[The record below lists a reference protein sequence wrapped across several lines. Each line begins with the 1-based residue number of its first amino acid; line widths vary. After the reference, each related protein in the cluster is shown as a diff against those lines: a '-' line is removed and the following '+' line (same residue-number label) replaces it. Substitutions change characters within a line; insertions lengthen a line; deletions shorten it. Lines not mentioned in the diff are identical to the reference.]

1 MYKIILVIGLSLFLS
16 GSAHARHEGG
26 GLVNRQADSLRHYLL
41 PEVRVV
47 GKVRSKRY
55 YERLRDRDARTR
67 HNVRRAYPYAKEA
80 ARRIEQIEARLSTVS
95 TEKERK
101 EIIKTEYDNLMK
113 RFKEPL
119 MKLTITQ
126 GRILVR
132 LIYRE
137 TRKSSF
143 YHIKE
148 YKGGVN
154 AYFWQSLALL
164 FGNNLKA
171 DYDPD
176 GTDFEIEQIV
186 QEIERGDVL

>member
-1 MYKIILVIGLSLFLS
+1 MYKIILVMALSLFS
-16 GSAHARHEGG
+16 PPGARAGCEEAAR
-26 GLVNRQADSLRHYLL
+26 VVRQEDTLRHFTL
-41 PEVRVV
+41 PGVRVV
-47 GKVRSKRY
+47 GKVRGKRY
-55 YERLRDRDARTR
+55 YERLRERDARTR
-67 HNVRRAYPYAKEA
+67 RDVRKAYPYAREA
-80 ARRIEQIEARLSTVS
+80 ARRIEQIEERLSRVAHG
-95 TEKERK
+95 KERK
-101 EIIKTEYDNLMK
+101 EIIKTEYNNLMK
-113 RFKEPL
+113 AFKEPL

-143 YHIKE
+143 HHIKE

-171 DYDPD
+171 GYDP
-176 GTDFEIEQIV
+176 
-186 QEIERGDVL
+186 